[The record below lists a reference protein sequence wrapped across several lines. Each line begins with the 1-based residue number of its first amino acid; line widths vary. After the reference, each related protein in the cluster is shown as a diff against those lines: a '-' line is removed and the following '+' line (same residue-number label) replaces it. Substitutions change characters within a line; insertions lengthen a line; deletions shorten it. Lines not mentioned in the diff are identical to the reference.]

1 MADNPLEIPQTF
13 RQVSE
18 QNLKQ
23 AHTAYEQLVEFMT
36 KAMDAWMGAMPAN
49 PMTVGFEDVQER
61 VAAMAKQ
68 NAGSIFAL
76 VEKITK
82 AQNFQEILTLQT
94 QPN

>member
-1 MADNPLEIPQTF
+1 MADNRSEIPQAL

-49 PMTVGFEDVQER
+49 PMTAGLKDVQGR
-61 VAAMAKQ
+61 AVQIAMEMPRQLLRSPARS
-68 NAGSIFAL
+68 A
-76 VEKITK
+76 TH
-82 AQNFQEILTLQT
+82 
-94 QPN
+94 